1 MSYVSRLA
9 PAFGEAPAHA
19 PAFWVVPV
27 FWAAPAFGVLNHNL
41 KAPLFTACPWRMAR
55 VRVRGTIML
64 PRPVIPDPEQ
74 CTVRQRTCFNF
85 AYLLALLV
93 LYQ

>member
-1 MSYVSRLA
+1 MSNVSRLA

-19 PAFWVVPV
+19 PAFWAVPV

-55 VRVRGTIML
+55 VRVRAYDYAAAAGD
-64 PRPVIPDPEQ
+64 PRPGAMHGKTAHV
-74 CTVRQRTCFNF
+74 F
-85 AYLLALLV
+85 
-93 LYQ
+93 